1 MKSLNLKTA
10 LSRKGATITC
20 TVVMLMVGA
29 ALTMAPTSSSFAVDI
44 NPNTGYLKIAKG
56 GGNSKDKAISDAQ
69 RKVICPPGSYAADA
83 QWNLARMWFNNTWYS
98 ADIQYKCID
107 NSLGEHKPLQIEGA
121 PMWTEASY

>member
-1 MKSLNLKTA
+1 MESLNLKTV
-10 LSRKGATITC
+10 LSRKGKTIIC
-20 TVVMLMVGA
+20 TIAMLTTGA
-29 ALTMAPTSSSFAVDI
+29 VLTMAPTPSSFATNI

-83 QWNLARMWFNNTWYS
+83 QWNLARTWFHNTWFS
-98 ADIQYKCID
+98 ADIKYKCID